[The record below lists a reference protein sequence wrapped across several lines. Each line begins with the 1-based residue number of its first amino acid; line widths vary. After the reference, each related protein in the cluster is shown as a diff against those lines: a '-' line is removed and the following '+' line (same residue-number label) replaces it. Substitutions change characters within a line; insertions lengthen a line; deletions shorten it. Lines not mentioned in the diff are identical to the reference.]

1 MIVAMWMSTTPKT
14 VAPTVSLSEAA
25 DCMVR
30 HRLRH
35 LLVAERRADG
45 RQDLVGIVS
54 SHDVARAFPPDLNP
68 FSVGALERTV
78 PGAVSAVMTRR
89 VVTVSRQPPV
99 EEAARILRD
108 RRIGALPVVGPAGL
122 AGIITESDILR
133 AFMDVVGVDDHGV
146 RVTFDLSA
154 EEDALTAAEAL
165 AATHGMRIVSLLT
178 MVHDE
183 RRMAVVRVVG
193 PDPEGFTAA
202 LWGSGHRVLTVQR
215 TEPAAPGGNPA
226 HDSRP

>member
-1 MIVAMWMSTTPKT
+1 MIVAMWMSTTPVT

-25 DCMVR
+25 GCMVR

-89 VVTVSRQPPV
+89 VVTVSPQTPV

-154 EEDALTAAEAL
+154 KEDALTAAEAV

-178 MVHDE
+178 MVHDG
-183 RRMAVVRVVG
+183 RRMGVVRVVG

-215 TEPAAPGGNPA
+215 TGPAAPGGNPA